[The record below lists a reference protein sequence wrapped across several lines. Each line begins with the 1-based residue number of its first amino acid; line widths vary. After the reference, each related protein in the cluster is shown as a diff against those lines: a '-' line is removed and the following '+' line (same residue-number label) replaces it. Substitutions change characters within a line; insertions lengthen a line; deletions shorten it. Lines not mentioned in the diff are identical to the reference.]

1 VTPELLNAVVKLPF
15 APACLPLLLGGL
27 PHRSAAQALD
37 LSRRYAGDLLTW
49 PQLPQRSFREQSFV
63 QSAIGFPG
71 LVLDA
76 ERSRIH
82 VDRKLAEQAVDR
94 LGLAYLEDRSLHAA
108 LAADDAAGFEE
119 LLRQGDMA
127 RGARAVKGQ
136 ILGPISLAA
145 QLTDERDSPLIYDE
159 MLFEA
164 LAQHL
169 GLRAE
174 WQEARLRGVN
184 ATTIICFDEPF
195 LDSVGLPFLP
205 LDWERAREQ
214 LALALGGVR
223 GCRALFAGGTV
234 RWAEVVEAPVDM
246 IMADVFEHGHALVEA
261 SAALAAFVERG
272 GCVGMGVVP
281 NDEEALGR
289 VSAAGLADMVGSL
302 AGQIEASGIP
312 TQRLLRQSVV
322 STAGT
327 LSRLAIPAAE
337 TALQLVADVSKL
349 LRQQYQLT

>member
-1 VTPELLNAVVKLPF
+1 MKLPF
-15 APACLPLLLGGL
+15 APSCLPLLLGGL

-37 LSRRYAGDLLTW
+37 LSRRYAGDLLAW

-71 LVLDA
+71 LVIDA
-76 ERSRIH
+76 ERSRVH

-94 LGLAYLEDRSLHAA
+94 LGLAYLEDRNLYAA

-119 LLRQGDMA
+119 LLRQGDAA

-136 ILGPISLAA
+136 IMGPISLAA

-174 WQEARLRGVN
+174 WQEGRLRGVN

-195 LDSVGLPFLP
+195 LESVGLPFLP

-223 GCRALFAGGTV
+223 GCRALFAGGAV
-234 RWAEVVEAPVDM
+234 RWAEVLEAPLDL
-246 IMADVFEHGHALVEA
+246 IIADVFEHGSALVEA
-261 SAALAAFVERG
+261 SAVLAAFVERG

-281 NDEEALGR
+281 NDEEVLGR
-289 VSAAGLADMVGSL
+289 VSAARLADLVGSL
-302 AGQIEASGIP
+302 AAEVEAAGIP
-312 TQRLLRQSVV
+312 AGHLLRQSVV

-327 LSRLAIPAAE
+327 LSRLTVPAAE
-337 TALQLVADVSKL
+337 TAVQLVAEVSKL
-349 LRQQYQLT
+349 LRQQYQLI